1 VPWSGTVTLAPN
13 TAVQYKYVKWNGS
26 SATWESNQA
35 TGSGNREYT
44 TPASCSSVIERNDGD
59 FKP

>member
-1 VPWSGTVTLAPN
+1 MTLAPN
-13 TAVQYKYVKWNGS
+13 TAVQYKYVKLNGS